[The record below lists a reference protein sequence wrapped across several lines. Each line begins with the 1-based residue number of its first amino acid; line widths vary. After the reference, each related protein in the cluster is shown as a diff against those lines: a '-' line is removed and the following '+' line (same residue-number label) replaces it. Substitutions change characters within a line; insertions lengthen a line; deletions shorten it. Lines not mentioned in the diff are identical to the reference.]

1 MSPEPSAHLR
11 AVLQALFVTFLWSTS
26 WVLIKFGLED
36 MPPLTFAGL
45 RYTLASLTLLP
56 LLARSGR
63 MGAVR
68 ALSRRD
74 WAYLLV
80 LGLLLYSVAQGA
92 QFMGLDRLPAI
103 TTSLLL
109 SFGSPMVALLG
120 IALLSERPTLLQW
133 IGLALYLGGVLVYF
147 YPATLPARE
156 VLGLLIVLAGVL
168 SYSLATVLGR
178 SINRRATIPPLIVT
192 VISMGIGSLALLA
205 AGAITQGIP
214 PLSLQSWAIIAWLAV
229 VNTAFTFTL
238 WNHTQRT
245 LSAVESSVINN
256 TMMIQIAILAW
267 IFLGESI
274 NLREG
279 VGLVLAAVGTFV
291 VQLRRT

>member
-1 MSPEPSAHLR
+1 MSPEPSVHLR

-45 RYTLASLTLLP
+45 RYTLAFLTLLP
-56 LLARSGR
+56 LLARPGR
-63 MGAVR
+63 TGAVR
-68 ALSRRD
+68 ALLWRD

-92 QFMGLDRLPAI
+92 QFMALDRLPAI

-109 SFGSPMVALLG
+109 SFGAAMVALLG
-120 IALLSERPTLLQW
+120 IALLGERPTRFQW
-133 IGLALYLGGVLVYF
+133 VGLVLYLGGVLVYF
-147 YPATLPARE
+147 YPAALPARQ
-156 VLGLLIVLAGVL
+156 VVGLLIVLTGVL
-168 SYSLATVLGR
+168 AYSLATVMGR

-192 VISMGIGSLALLA
+192 VISMGIGGLVLLA
-205 AGAITQGIP
+205 AGVITQGVP

-279 VGLVLAAVGTFV
+279 FGLALAAAGTFV
-291 VQLRRT
+291 VQARRF